1 MRRNGFEAAKNP
13 ILRPLDTIECRDAVL
28 NADGTRAEWP
38 EADAVVGNPP
48 FLGNKKMIRE
58 LGEDYTRTLRNSWPE
73 VPGGV
78 DLVCYWFAKAWA
90 MMAAGRLHRAGL
102 VSTNSIRGGVNREVL
117 KPIVDGGRIFEAW
130 SDEGWTVEGAAVR
143 VSIVCFSRGVVGP
156 SAGLNGLPVPRIN
169 ADLTGGA
176 KTVDL
181 TQAASLASNKNLAFQ
196 GVKFGGPFEITGDD
210 ARRLLMSR
218 GNPNVASNSE
228 VVCRWITGL
237 DLTRRRSEE
246 QTSELQ

>member
-1 MRRNGFEAAKNP
+1 MR
-13 ILRPLDTIECRDAVL
+13 ISDCSSDVCSSVL
-28 NADGTRAEWP
+28 
-38 EADAVVGNPP
+38 
-48 FLGNKKMIRE
+48 
-58 LGEDYTRTLRNSWPE
+58 
-73 VPGGV
+73 
-78 DLVCYWFAKAWA
+78 
-90 MMAAGRLHRAGL
+90 
-102 VSTNSIRGGVNREVL
+102 
-117 KPIVDGGRIFEAW
+117 
-130 SDEGWTVEGAAVR
+130 

-218 GNPNVASNSE
+218 GNPNGASNSE

-237 DLTRRRSEE
+237 DLTRRTEERWCINFDGISSAAEAALFEAPYELFDQQWAAENARRAAENPPLPQLRANEAASLAKECVSPCRSRWPP
-246 QTSELQ
+246 

>member
-1 MRRNGFEAAKNP
+1 MR
-13 ILRPLDTIECRDAVL
+13 ISDWSSDVC
-28 NADGTRAEWP
+28 
-38 EADAVVGNPP
+38 
-48 FLGNKKMIRE
+48 
-58 LGEDYTRTLRNSWPE
+58 SS
-73 VPGGV
+73 
-78 DLVCYWFAKAWA
+78 DL
-90 MMAAGRLHRAGL
+90 
-102 VSTNSIRGGVNREVL
+102 
-117 KPIVDGGRIFEAW
+117 IFEAW

-218 GNPNVASNSE
+218 GTPNGDRKRIVEGKS
-228 VVCRWITGL
+228 VTVRVDIGG
-237 DLTRRRSEE
+237 RRYMKKKK
-246 QTSELQ
+246 